1 MKRQARYIA
10 FEDKNL
16 DFTPNEVAKFDSL
29 IGERLDIPEIAKQLR
44 RSKLETLLL
53 YIDRVERRKVAPIH
67 YFKRRVD
74 LDD

>member
-29 IGERLDIPEIAKQLR
+29 IGERLDIPEIAKKLK

-53 YIDRVERRKVAPIH
+53 YIDRVDRGKVEPIH
-67 YFKRRVD
+67 YFKRKVNPND
-74 LDD
+74 